1 MDSADPVK
9 KETPDASP
17 TRSGGA
23 GSGDNTAKSLPE
35 PAASKPDGVTRLNRA
50 VLGHNAS
57 DHFPAVGNMV
67 DFGSGSQRVGDH
79 FVDANKMIERGSN
92 GQRRALE
99 PTIAGNVAVILEVAQ

>member
-1 MDSADPVK
+1 MDSADSVK

-35 PAASKPDGVTRLNRA
+35 PVACKHDGATRLTRA
-50 VLGHNAS
+50 VSGHNAS
-57 DHFPAVGNMV
+57 DHFPAVGKMV
-67 DFGSGSQRVGDH
+67 NFGSGSQRVGGH
-79 FVDANKMIERGSN
+79 FVDVNKMVERGSN

-99 PTIAGNVAVILEVAQ
+99 PTIAGHVAEILEA